1 MGIIMN
7 FLKHSNSTIV
17 NLRHF
22 SGNALL
28 VMSLFFSAIGCKNGF
43 KNDVVNQ
50 AKPTIMVI
58 PSDNLLKKNGALKK
72 EVIDG
77 ADIYIRDY
85 NGYLIN
91 DTKSKTAIS
100 IIQKAFI
107 DAGYPLNDLDK
118 NLKQLNDRSIRD
130 EADGIKKD
138 AKTLL
143 LESVQPDIIIELD
156 YSFDMDMNSR
166 NFDREI
172 SYTLTAIDA
181 YTNKVFSSNVYS
193 GGKGTD
199 FKTAFEDAID
209 DKIGSMMSEIDNYF
223 GDIVENGREITVQFN
238 VDKNSMIK
246 LSDTYSSSGESYSEW
261 IQDYMD
267 YYTINGTYKLERNS
281 DYEMYFVN
289 VRIPTQKDNGT
300 QLNALGWARQC
311 VKEMREKLKV
321 SSSNRAQGLSEVV
334 ITIK

>member
-1 MGIIMN
+1 MN
-7 FLKHSNSTIV
+7 LLKHSNSTIV

-22 SGNALL
+22 FCNVLPVIALSIFML
-28 VMSLFFSAIGCKNGF
+28 GCKSGM
-43 KNDVVNQ
+43 KNEIVKQ

-72 EVIDG
+72 DVVDDAE
-77 ADIYIRDY
+77 IYIRDY
-85 NGYLIN
+85 NSYLIN

-130 EADGIKKD
+130 EADGVKKD

-143 LESVQPDIIIELD
+143 IEAVQPDIIIELD
-156 YSFDMDMNSR
+156 YSYDMDMNSQ

-193 GGKGTD
+193 GGKGKD
-199 FKTAFEDAID
+199 FRMAFENAID
-209 DKIGSMMSEIDNYF
+209 DKISSIMSEIDDYF

-238 VDKNSMIK
+238 IDKNSSIK
-246 LSDTYSSSGESYSEW
+246 LSDTYSTTGESYSEW

-289 VRIPTQKDNGT
+289 VRIPTQKENGT
-300 QLNALGWARQC
+300 QFNALGWARQC
-311 VKEMREKLKV
+311 VKVMREKLKV

>member
-1 MGIIMN
+1 MKL
-7 FLKHSNSTIV
+7 LKKSSSTIV
-17 NLRHF
+17 NLRHL
-22 SGNALL
+22 SGSALL
-28 VMSLFFSAIGCKNGF
+28 VMALFISAIGCKNSF

-58 PSDNLLKKNGALKK
+58 PSDNLLNKNGALKK
-72 EVIDG
+72 EIIDG
-77 ADIYIRDY
+77 AEIYIRDY

-91 DTKSKTAIS
+91 DTKSKAAIS
-100 IIQKAFI
+100 IIQKAFVNE
-107 DAGYPLNDLDK
+107 GYPLNDLDK
-118 NLKQLNDRSIRD
+118 NLKHLNDRSIRD
-130 EADGIKKD
+130 EADGVKKD

-209 DKIGSMMSEIDNYF
+209 EKIGSMMSEIDNYF
-223 GDIVENGREITVQFN
+223 GDIVANGREITVQFN

-267 YYTINGTYKLERNS
+267 YYTIKGTYKLERNS

-289 VRIPTQKDNGT
+289 VRIPTQKENGT

-321 SSSNRAQGLSEVV
+321 SSSNKAQGLSEVV